1 MVGGNPQHDAFGF
14 RHWRDPGP
22 MAEYLSAGDIG
33 RFEEFLGF
41 LWMASFT
48 TVGPEA
54 SRTYVKEAF
63 QTVFWHFLLFFIM
76 ASISVCIF
84 VPHDDPALIAN
95 CITNIADGSKSS
107 SSPFIIAMMRN
118 LQISGLPHV
127 INGCSSLHL
136 LCGKYVHILRQPKPL
151 RLVIRELRASD
162 PLEMHRT
169 RRAHLLRPG
178 DDPCKAQGID
188 RIGFPYHGRFQLFC
202 HWNVS
207 SFFTNYTMV
216 IFAFV
221 TLIFWKVPKRAKMV
235 GPLEADLV
243 CERPIVDLYEGSMLE
258 EPRGFWREMGRWIG
272 GSR

>member
-1 MVGGNPQHDAFGF
+1 
-14 RHWRDPGP
+14 
-22 MAEYLSAGDIG
+22 
-33 RFEEFLGF
+33 
-41 LWMASFT
+41 
-48 TVGPEA
+48 
-54 SRTYVKEAF
+54 VKEAF

-151 RLVIRELRASD
+151 RLVIRELRGSD

-188 RIGFPYHGRFQLFC
+188 RIGFPYYGLSNCMRRGLESSEKDSSFSLLGYGSFC

-207 SFFTNYTMV
+207 SFLTNYTMV

-258 EPRGFWREMGRWIG
+258 EPRGFWREMGR
-272 GSR
+272 